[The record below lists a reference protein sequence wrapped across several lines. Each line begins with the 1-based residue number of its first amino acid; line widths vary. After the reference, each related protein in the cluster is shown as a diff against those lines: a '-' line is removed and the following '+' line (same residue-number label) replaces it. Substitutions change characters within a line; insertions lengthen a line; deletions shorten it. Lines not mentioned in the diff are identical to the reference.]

1 MKNLEITLTYTR
13 QERSKDNNGSNKTYT
28 IKDNK
33 LTYKDKYWGFKSG
46 NIPVEEK
53 SVNLTEEDIIEIFS
67 FLQKNKFLKNINKK
81 IRKPRVPYV
90 IYNYELKITT
100 EKDSFLI
107 TAQDS
112 NKNKKLFI
120 ISIPKINNNKK
131 STFEKLDSFS
141 DILKLKL
148 A

>member
-1 MKNLEITLTYTR
+1 MKNLEITLTYIR